1 MNIELTFDSD
11 KEQQEFL
18 DEIEKDKKVIIAG
31 NEYLIEN
38 YYSGFFGNVYLRL
51 KRTENGKDLS

>member
-1 MNIELTFDSD
+1 MNIELTFNSD

-31 NEYLIEN
+31 IEYLIESCS
-38 YYSGFFGNVYLRL
+38 SGFFGNVYLRL
-51 KRTENGKDLS
+51 KRIG

>member
-1 MNIELTFDSD
+1 MKVELTFDSD

-31 NEYLIEN
+31 IEYLIEN
-38 YYSGFFGNVYLRL
+38 CSSGFFGNVYIRLR
-51 KRTENGKDLS
+51 RIENGQDLS